1 MKNVKAKKSKKGFTL
16 IELVVVIAILG
27 ILAAILI
34 PVIGGFIERA
44 NIAKDQANAKN
55 LFNCAA
61 MVLATGGSLAVE
73 GNMAS
78 PCTKISGDLEKL
90 FGPLPAGDTIEI
102 IVVDN
107 VVTKA
112 GYKSKGSDVMQF
124 YSREGLSPTAAP
136 TATPTT

>member
-44 NIAKDQANAKN
+44 NIAKDQSNAKN

-61 MVLATGGSLAVE
+61 MVLATGGSLDTDTIPHD
-73 GNMAS
+73 S
-78 PCTKISGDLEKL
+78 DLEDL
-90 FGPLPAGDTIEI
+90 FGPLPTGDTIKI
-102 IVVDN
+102 IVDDN